1 MSDRVFWLLI
11 STTIIMICILLML
24 LGWGLTDRGGL
35 LCVTGVLAI
44 CAGGSLAGFTKEDRE
59 DKRKR

>member
-1 MSDRVFWLLI
+1 MISVTIVLI
-11 STTIIMICILLML
+11 GILLML

-44 CAGGSLAGFTKEDRE
+44 CAGGSLAGFTKNN
-59 DKRKR
+59 